1 MKIQKTQTNTILLS
15 PSIGELIGSSIL
27 FLISIFLL
35 DSQVL
40 ISILIF
46 FLINLFTG
54 FFLLKRTKIELN
66 DSSGEL
72 TIRRYLFYFIEYKKI
87 ESKPSN
93 FQIELVD
100 SQTKNEISYVH
111 CKLNENQINL
121 GTLYSKNSKKELKK
135 YLVSFGIEF

>member
-15 PSIGELIGSSIL
+15 PSIGELIGSSFL

-111 CKLNENQINL
+111 CKLNENEINL

-135 YLVSFGIEF
+135 SLVSFGIEF